1 MNIPTCLPYQWQHLI
16 GYPCLNSL
24 ACGNFEERISGIES
38 RLVDDY
44 DISFVVRTSAL
55 NRCSGFI
62 FFINMICNSIFWCT
76 IAQSLCHIPPP
87 LDPQEVLLS

>member
-16 GYPCLNSL
+16 GYPMFKLSCLRQL
-24 ACGNFEERISGIES
+24 RRKDKRIES

-62 FFINMICNSIFWCT
+62 FIINMICNSIFWCT
-76 IAQSLCHIPPP
+76 IAQSLCHIPP
-87 LDPQEVLLS
+87 LAPQEVLLS